1 MPMGYFSKEKV
12 NTGRQLEIDML
23 KAFCIVCMIFDHVF
37 EELAEE
43 PAGPFVFFDYT
54 STFIGAAAFM
64 ICMGIGMR
72 YSKHKEPGDFVKRG
86 LGLLTIGQLLNIVR
100 SALPTLISYWVTGE
114 DYFLS
119 NSMLIIQADI
129 LSFAGIAFIFLAL
142 LKKLHIP
149 DAAILA
155 LGFAMNILTYIL
167 YLNVS
172 SPDSFLVSQLLGF
185 FVVTDA
191 ESFFTLGSYF
201 VFVAVGYYI
210 GGLYPRI
217 KDKDGLA
224 NKTLLVCV
232 PVCAVYYAVRM
243 TVNIPFLPEFN
254 TNEQYVLNPG
264 TDAVATCMVSL
275 ILLALFYKLTPFLS
289 ENVMKVVKHLSVHI
303 NEYYCISYMFIMPV
317 LAVILAL
324 FGTRIPGWVIP
335 SAYGVVII
343 VCCYFII
350 EYNDRYFR
358 FHIVTLQGKSKT
370 AVYTAIWLTTFII
383 VAYVYPRITEYA
395 TFWNDYL
402 LP

>member
-1 MPMGYFSKEKV
+1 MGYFSKENV

-23 KAFCIVCMIFDHVF
+23 RAFCIVCMIFDHVY

-43 PAGPFVFFDYT
+43 LVGAYVFFDFA

-72 YSKHKEPGDFVKRG
+72 YSKHKEPGDLVKRG
-86 LGLLTIGQLLNIVR
+86 LELLTIGQLLNIVR
-100 SALPTLISYWVTGE
+100 SSLPSLIAYWITGK

-119 NSMLIIQADI
+119 NSMLVIQADI
-129 LSFAGIAFIFLAL
+129 LSFAGLAFIFLAL
-142 LKKLHIP
+142 LKRLRIP
-149 DAAILA
+149 DTAILA

-172 SPDSFLVSQLLGF
+172 SPDSFLVSQLLGY

-201 VFVAVGYYI
+201 IFVAVGYYI

-224 NKTLLVCV
+224 NKVLLVCV

-243 TVNIPFLPEFN
+243 TVDISFLPEFN
-254 TNEQYVLNPG
+254 ENEQYVLNPA
-264 TDAVATCMVSL
+264 TDAIATCMVSF
-275 ILLALFYKLTPFLS
+275 ILLALFHKLTPFLS
-289 ENVMKVVKHLSVHI
+289 EKLKNVVKHLSVHI
-303 NEYYCISYMFIMPV
+303 NEYYCISYMFT
-317 LAVILAL
+317 ILAMMAALVL
-324 FGTRIPGWVIP
+324 FGTRISGWIIHF
-335 SAYGVVII
+335 AYGIVII

-350 EYNDRYFR
+350 EYNDNHFR
-358 FHIVTLQGKSKT
+358 FHIVTLQGKSRII
-370 AVYTAIWLTTFII
+370 VYTAIWLTTSII
-383 VAYVYPRITEYA
+383 VTYVYPRITEYA